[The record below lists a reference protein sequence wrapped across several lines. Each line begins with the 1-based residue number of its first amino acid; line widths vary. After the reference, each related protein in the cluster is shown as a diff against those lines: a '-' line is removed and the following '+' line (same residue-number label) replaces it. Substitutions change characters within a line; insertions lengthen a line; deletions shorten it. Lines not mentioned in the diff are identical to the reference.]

1 MVEQH
6 TGSMGSLCYT
16 MELPRPLIE
25 RAIWMDW
32 REMGRRVF
40 VDGPRGFISFMSPS
54 RVHERYAEAVGDV
67 ARAAGRQLGL
77 RLSSQ
82 GSSRFR
88 HPKTNRMVEPDAC
101 FYFGSKAETWL
112 ELWTENRETATQW
125 ARKTPEDLVV
135 EVERTHGDEEK
146 PDLYRAVGVTEMWR
160 VDVPASGPA
169 VVVILDLQAAGG
181 VREADQSLVL
191 PGATRDLV
199 AKAVE
204 LAAGGGLV
212 ELEALIGGTLVPLG
226 DGNSG
231 RGG

>member
-1 MVEQH
+1 
-6 TGSMGSLCYT
+6 MGSLCYT

-88 HPKTNRMVEPDAC
+88 HPNTNRMVETGC
-101 FYFGSKAETWL
+101 LFSIFGSKAETWL
-112 ELWTENRETATQW
+112 ELWTEDRETATQW

-199 AKAVE
+199 ANAVE

-212 ELEALIGGTLVPLG
+212 ELEALIRETLVPLG
-226 DGNSG
+226 DGKSG

>member
-1 MVEQH
+1 M
-6 TGSMGSLCYT
+6 
-16 MELPRPLIE
+16 
-25 RAIWMDW
+25 
-32 REMGRRVF
+32 
-40 VDGPRGFISFMSPS
+40 
-54 RVHERYAEAVGDV
+54 HERYAEAVGVV

-88 HPKTNRMVEPDAC
+88 HPNTNRMVEPAAC

-112 ELWTENRETATQW
+112 ELWTEDRETATQW

-169 VVVILDLQAAGG
+169 VVVVLDLQAAGG

-191 PGATRDLV
+191 PGATRDLI
-199 AKAVE
+199 ANAVE

-212 ELEALIGGTLVPLG
+212 ELEALIRETLVPLG
-226 DGNSG
+226 DGKSG